1 MCETE
6 RLIDLVKNY
15 PILYNMK
22 NKYYKDINKKA
33 TVWKEI
39 AIQLDLE
46 DGTVAKNKWRHLRD
60 CYGKYLRSQS
70 DTTGQSNKKYRRWTW
85 ANQMDFLK
93 PYVTTRQIDSIHVG
107 SHSDSDTDTKIKS
120 EPAAHEDIVQYF
132 NDSHHNE
139 ETSVPGHCSI
149 QPTLNLNIP
158 EETIEYLQTRKV
170 QKCMDAMDLLFLSY
184 AQTLKTLSPQRQI
197 AIKLQIAQI
206 INNAEIAQL
215 EERDRLRF
223 PASSPSPT

>member
-46 DGTVAKNKWRHLRD
+46 DGIVAKNKWRHLRD

-70 DTTGQSNKKYRRWTW
+70 DATGQYNKKYRRWTW

-93 PYVTTRQIDSIHVG
+93 PYVTTRQIDLNHVG
-107 SHSDSDTDTKIKS
+107 SYSDSDTDTKIKS
-120 EPAAHEDIVQYF
+120 EPAGHEDIVQYF
-132 NDSHHNE
+132 NDSHNE
-139 ETSVPGHCSI
+139 EMPVSKHCSI

-170 QKCMDAMDLLFLSY
+170 QKCMDAVDLLFLSY
-184 AQTLKTLSPQRQI
+184 AQTLKTFSPQRQI

-206 INNAEIAQL
+206 INSAEIAQL
-215 EERDRLRF
+215 GERDRLRF
-223 PASSPSPT
+223 PTSPSSPT